1 VDYLSAMEAFVRVI
15 DTGSFS
21 GAARQLRLGQPAIS
35 KAIAQLE
42 ECLGGRLVLHST
54 HRLTPTE
61 SGQNFYEHARRAIEE
76 SVHSTVEYEP
86 PPLQTLHETECSRES
101 GRHNSVNRSNDSG
114 PRPRAPI
121 GRARFPTKQA
131 WDAAVDMPGFR
142 IGGTLRRRGARD
154 SLAV

>member
-86 PPLQTLHETECSRES
+86 PLFKHS
-101 GRHNSVNRSNDSG
+101 
-114 PRPRAPI
+114 
-121 GRARFPTKQA
+121 TKQSA
-131 WDAAVDMPGFR
+131 RAKAAVTIRLIGQMIQDRALEPQSGGRVFR
-142 IGGTLRRRGARD
+142 PNKQRTQL
-154 SLAV
+154 